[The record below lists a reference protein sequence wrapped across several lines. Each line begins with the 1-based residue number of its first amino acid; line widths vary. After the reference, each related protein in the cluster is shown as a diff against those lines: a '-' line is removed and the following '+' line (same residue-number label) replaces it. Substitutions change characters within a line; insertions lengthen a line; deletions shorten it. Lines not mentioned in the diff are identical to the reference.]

1 MIRIV
6 PALVSVLALLGVS
19 ASLQAQQPAPLSL
32 EQRMSLRCSAAF
44 ALVAHGQAN
53 GDARALAYPR
63 LGDDAREFFVRA
75 AAQVMDEAGLDEE
88 GIRAALAAEAQDLVD
103 HDSIAPVMEVCLPQL
118 GQLDAAP
125 RR

>member
-6 PALVSVLALLGVS
+6 PVLALLGAS
-19 ASLQAQQPAPLSL
+19 AALHAQQPAPLSL
-32 EQRMSLRCSAAF
+32 EHRMTLRCSAAF
-44 ALVAHGQAN
+44 ALVAHGQER

-63 LGDDAREFFVRA
+63 LGGEAREFFVRA

-103 HDSIAPVMEVCLPQL
+103 HDSLAPVMEVCLPQL
-118 GQLDAAP
+118 GQLDGAP